1 MHASDG
7 DAAHADGRGMKKQDK
22 DKNHEDD
29 EDEYD
34 DEHADDE
41 EEEEENMDDEDDVD
55 DEDDDAASC
64 ACSICSRAL
73 SRPASCSNAST
84 LPIILVHEVC
94 SGD

>member
-34 DEHADDE
+34 DEHADD